1 MQKKWAE
8 ETARD
13 LIAFGGL
20 PFLIITIVRV
30 STGEIYYP
38 MQFIIG
44 SVVFLILRFFLKA
57 DLRSGLAF
65 VLCVFTSLFYNH
77 TLFTIF
83 AILIYIGIIF
93 SLFYLKHKKNEI
105 LIGIILGLI
114 STTISYFIVKLVFL
128 NA

>member
-1 MQKKWAE
+1 MQKKRIE
-8 ETARD
+8 EVARD

-20 PFLIITIVRV
+20 PFLIITIIRV
-30 STGEIYYP
+30 STGQAYYP

-44 SVVFLILRFFLKA
+44 SVVFFILRFFLKA

-83 AILIYIGIIF
+83 AIFIYIGIIA
-93 SLFYLKHKKNEI
+93 SLFYLKHRRNEI
-105 LIGIILGLI
+105 LTGIILGLI
-114 STTISYFIVKLVFL
+114 STAISYFIVKIVF
-128 NA
+128 

>member
-1 MQKKWAE
+1 MRNKWLE

-44 SVVFLILRFFLKA
+44 SAVFFILRIFLKA
-57 DLRSGLAF
+57 DIRSGLAF
-65 VLCVFTSLFYNH
+65 VLCVFTSIFYNKA
-77 TLFTIF
+77 LFTVF
-83 AILIYIGIIF
+83 AAIIYCGIIV
-93 SLFYLKHKKNEI
+93 SLFYLKHRRNEI
-105 LIGIILGLI
+105 VNGIILGAI
-114 STTISYFIVKLVFL
+114 STAISYFVVKIIFVR
-128 NA
+128 